1 MGTQKNGRNE
11 TVLLST
17 KIKLKSDVL
26 GNINNF
32 TLKNC
37 VYLDYDL
44 YSMQIFYTSVHKL
57 NWLNSSLT

>member
-1 MGTQKNGRNE
+1 MGTQKNGLNE
-11 TVLLST
+11 TMLLST

-44 YSMQIFYTSVHKL
+44 YSMQILYTSVHKL